1 MSNLKSSKS
10 FSRRLQEGATKEE
23 LKAYFALSEEQ
34 YQRVVACVEHIKKS
48 K

>member
-1 MSNLKSSKS
+1 MKSSKS

-34 YQRVVACVEHIKKS
+34 YQRVILCVQRIKKEEQR
-48 K
+48 

>member
-1 MSNLKSSKS
+1 MSTIKSSKS
-10 FSRRLQEGATKEE
+10 FSRLLEEGMGKEE
-23 LKAYFALSEEQ
+23 LKARFALSEEQ